1 MAFGRKW
8 LAEVIR
14 SEDLSPEEKEE
25 KIMKEH
31 ISVTDGLK
39 DERDNFKEAAKKAEG
54 LQQQLDEKNG
64 GEDWKAK
71 YEKEHSDFEAY
82 KQQVSQSA
90 ELEEIKA
97 LHGDILRDLGISA
110 DRITAIQKITDYS
123 GMKKGKDGKLADE
136 ANIRKAA
143 SDEWKEFIPTS
154 TAKGAKIEN
163 PPASVKPAGKTM
175 EEIMAIKDPM
185 ERQKAIMDNREQ
197 YGI

>member
-14 SEDLSPEEKEE
+14 NEDLSPEEKET
-25 KIMKEH
+25 KIMNEH
-31 ISVTDGLK
+31 IAVTDGLK
-39 DERDNFKEAAKKAEG
+39 DERDKAKERASQADE
-54 LQQQLDEKNG
+54 LQKQLDEKNG

-154 TAKGAKIEN
+154 TAKGAKVEN

-175 EEIMAIKDPM
+175 EEIMAMKDPI